1 MRKARHPVR
10 IFYNILR
17 TSSEEDDLSK
27 NGPMRYSWGEV
38 AGKYKERGKW
48 LIQIAAAVD
57 DTLVDS
63 GVR

>member
-38 AGKYKERGKW
+38 AGK
-48 LIQIAAAVD
+48 
-57 DTLVDS
+57 
-63 GVR
+63 